1 MAKYLTLSSEN
12 QAQTVCPI
20 FNAKTKVASC
30 MLLRERV
37 WAGTKIEKRQGC
49 QVAMRCGMC
58 PATAIVDR
66 IGKVNGQLASDDY
79 GSLEPKV
86 VRIHAPI
93 LERIKSVIPLKS
105 VLDQY
110 QLTPEER
117 QMLQTTRGRIEE
129 QLKTAP
135 GRDGK
140 STAYIAPQKIDY
152 ALYGSTPVSK
162 RKLDIDREE
171 ADFEVAVPRTVVRTQ
186 PKSAKDNTINR
197 AAMTG
202 DMSVAINA
210 AA

>member
-1 MAKYLTLSSEN
+1 MARYLTLSPEN

-37 WAGTKIEKRQGC
+37 WAGTRIEKRQGC

-58 PATAIVDR
+58 PAAAIVDS
-66 IGKVNGQLASDDY
+66 IGKRNGQLSSDDY
-79 GSLEPKV
+79 GSTEPKA

-93 LERIKSVIPLKS
+93 LERIKNVIPLKS

-110 QLTPEER
+110 TLTPEER
-117 QMLQTTRGRIEE
+117 QALLSTRGRIEE

-140 STAYIAPQKIDY
+140 STPYIPPQKIDY
-152 ALYGSTPVSK
+152 SLYGSTTLSERRVDLE
-162 RKLDIDREE
+162 RDDTE
-171 ADFEVAVPRTVVRTQ
+171 FEVTVPRTVVRTQ
-186 PKSAKDNTINR
+186 PKTATDNTINR
-197 AAMTG
+197 AAMSG
-202 DMSVAINA
+202 DMSAAINA